1 MAETFATL
9 GIIPPFVAAL
19 KREGILSPTEI
30 QKRAIPLALQNKDT
44 IGQSQ
49 TGTGKTLAYLLPV
62 FQKINVTEQQMQ
74 AVILVPTHELAI
86 QIQRQIENL
95 ANNSACKVTGIPI
108 IGNVNIARQIVKL
121 KEKPHI
127 IVGSPGRILELIQK
141 RKISAHTIKTIVV
154 DEADRLL
161 DKNNVETVRAIIKS
175 TLRERQLMFFSAS
188 ISQGVVKFAEE
199 VMKEPNFA
207 KVTEQAAIAPSLKHM
222 YFVADQRDKTEVLR
236 KLLKIVLP
244 QRALIFVNKSEDMDI
259 IIAKLKYHG
268 FAVEGIN
275 STSIK
280 TDRKKAMEDFR
291 VGKIS
296 YLVASDVAARGLD
309 IKGITHVF
317 NLDLPEK
324 SQDYLHRAGRT
335 GRGGEAGTVI
345 SVVTSWE
352 IPLIKDYEKFFK
364 VNIEEKDMYM
374 GRIVDRRQ
382 PRPNKPTKAKAKPSF
397 IRK

>member
-9 GIIPPFVAAL
+9 GLIPPFVAAL
-19 KREGILSPTEI
+19 EREGILTPTEI

-62 FQKINVTEQQMQ
+62 FQKINVAEQQMQ

-95 ANNSACKVTGIPI
+95 ANNSTCKVTGIPI

-188 ISQGVVKFAEE
+188 ISQAVVKFAEE

-207 KVTEQAAIAPSLKHM
+207 KVTEQAAIASSLKHM